1 MSGTLYI
8 VSAPSGAGKTS
19 LVAALLKADPEVQ
32 LSVSYTTRAPRPGEV
47 NGREYNFVALA
58 EFERMEKAGEFLEC
72 AHVFGNR
79 YGTSLKWISA
89 RMAEGHDILLEID
102 WQGAAQVRK
111 VKPEAVAIFILP
123 PSLAIL
129 EQRLTGR
136 GTDAPDVIA
145 RRIAAAREEMTHVV
159 DFDYV
164 IINQDFDRAA
174 QDLTG
179 IVRAERLKRAR
190 QFERHRDLIN
200 QLLKSG

>member
-1 MSGTLYI
+1 MPGTLYI

-19 LVAALLKADPEVQ
+19 LVAALLKADPEVR
-32 LSVSYTTRAPRPGEV
+32 LSVSHTTRAPRPGEV
-47 NGREYNFVALA
+47 DGREYNFVPLA
-58 EFERMEKAGEFLEC
+58 EFERMEHAGEFLES
-72 AHVFGNR
+72 ALVFGNR
-79 YGTSLKWISA
+79 YGTSLTWLSA
-89 RMAEGHDILLEID
+89 RIAEGSDILLEID

-111 VKPEAVAIFILP
+111 LKPETVTIFILP
-123 PSLAIL
+123 PSLEVL

-145 RRIAAAREEMTHVV
+145 RRLAAAREEIAHVV

-164 IINQDFDRAA
+164 IINEGFERAV

-190 QFERHRDLIN
+190 QFEHHPDLIN
-200 QLLKSG
+200 RLLKPE